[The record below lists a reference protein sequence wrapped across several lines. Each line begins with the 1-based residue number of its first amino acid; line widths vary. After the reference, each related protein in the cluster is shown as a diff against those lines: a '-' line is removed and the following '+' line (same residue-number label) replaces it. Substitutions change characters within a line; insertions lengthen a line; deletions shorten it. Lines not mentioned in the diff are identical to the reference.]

1 MVLGF
6 VVFTILM
13 VAVAGYFVYRNRT
26 AVVATLKA
34 DESKVSASAKAVAIE
49 GKLLA
54 FKALATVKAEEAKVV
69 HASLDEIDKLL

>member
-1 MVLGF
+1 MVLVFF
-6 VVFTILM
+6 VAVML
-13 VAVAGYFVYRNRT
+13 AVAGYFVYLNRK
-26 AVVATLKA
+26 ALGATLKA

-54 FKALATVKAEEAKVV
+54 FKALASVKAEEVKVV